1 MRAMGWASFA
11 ALLCA
16 ALPARADD
24 VSWQGFIDA
33 RLVAPSDGVSW
44 LKGGLGKL
52 RYGSDSGGTDVRFAE
67 AIGEASWH
75 VTPDLTLTATL
86 RVEPDQRS
94 GVDALEAYARYHP
107 QAIGDWQW
115 SIKAGAFFPPISLEN
130 EDVGWT
136 SPYTLTPSAIDS
148 WVGDELRTIGAE
160 AELVRRTD
168 WGIFTA
174 TAALFCCNDP
184 AGILIAERG
193 WTLDDRPTGLF
204 ETVREPNESLVLLQR
219 DAPDRTSMFLEIDG
233 HPGWYGGGAWE
244 IPGWGRAQVLY
255 YDNESDPAAYYDED
269 YSAWH
274 TRFWSEGLRTNVG
287 DATFLFQN
295 LAGSTTAQFQSSSRW
310 TTAFWSAYALGSYD
324 LDDWRFAV
332 RGDLFG
338 TGQDRAFWQPF
349 GEHGRAVTASASW
362 SPKDWLRLTG
372 EFIALDAQRP
382 EREAEGLSKEEVDD
396 QFQLNVRVSF

>member
-1 MRAMGWASFA
+1 MGWAIFA

-16 ALPARADD
+16 AASARADD
-24 VSWQGFIDA
+24 VAWQGFIDI
-33 RLVAPSDGVSW
+33 RLIAPPDEASW

-52 RYGSDSGGTDVRFAE
+52 RYGSENGGVDARFAE
-67 AIGEASWH
+67 AIGAASWH
-75 VTPDLTLTATL
+75 VTPDLTFATTV

-94 GVDALEAYARYHP
+94 GVDALEAYARYRP
-107 QAIGDWQW
+107 QSTGDWQL
-115 SIKAGAFFPPISLEN
+115 SIKAGAFFPPVSLEN
-130 EDVGWT
+130 GDVGWT

-160 AELVRRTD
+160 AELERHTD

-184 AGILIAERG
+184 AGVLIAERG

-204 ETVREPNESLVLLQR
+204 ETVHEPNESLILLHR
-219 DAPDRTSMFLEIDG
+219 GAPDRTPLFMEIDG

-244 IPGWGRAQVLY
+244 IPGWGRAQFLY
-255 YDNESDPAAYYDED
+255 YDNEADPAVHDED

-274 TRFWSEGLRTNVG
+274 TRFWSEGFRANVG
-287 DATFLFQN
+287 DATFLLQN
-295 LAGSTTAQFQSSSRW
+295 IAGSTTTSFQPSRW
-310 TTAFWSAYALGSYD
+310 TTQFWSAYALGSYD
-324 LDDWRFAV
+324 LDDWRFAL

-338 TGQDRAFWQPF
+338 TGQSAAYWQPF

-362 SPKDWLRLTG
+362 MPKDWLRLTA
-372 EFIALDAQRP
+372 EVIALDAQRL
-382 EREAEGLSKEEVDD
+382 ERVAEGLSKEEIDD
-396 QFQLNVRVSF
+396 QFQLSVRVSL